1 LEASAGP
8 VTSLNL
14 LSARQLVQ
22 EQCARIHGGIYG
34 GGELTSLQAANR
46 LVLSLGFIT
55 LGDNRRNAAAS
66 SAVTVLCH
74 IVCVEA
80 SAWYRLEL
88 N

>member
-1 LEASAGP
+1 MVGYM
-8 VTSLNL
+8 V
-14 LSARQLVQ
+14 
-22 EQCARIHGGIYG
+22 
-34 GGELTSLQAANR
+34 GGELTSLQAANS

-80 SAWYRLEL
+80 SVW
-88 N
+88 